1 MKKYLLHLSLL
12 SSIIALP
19 LIPNPSYASI
29 VRSVDASLVSGESAT
44 RQVVKVWPGH
54 GVSISFYNS
63 GEIIKKIW
71 FDDPSQFIVD
81 VDGCLE
87 GSNSKCSG
95 DAVGAGLIHLRKIDA
110 VKIPGLPKASSYGSH
125 LTVVTELNGS
135 KKVYH
140 FNVVPG
146 NGTPEYSQIAITGSS
161 RNDAT
166 ASRPQPVDYTAQSD
180 SKYIARGMTIAM
192 DKKWI
197 STDTQLWGKLTKLVE
212 LRSQGIDLTLAAA
225 NTGVSMKVV
234 EKLML
239 MGGKRYIEMPPLQP
253 QPSQQE
259 NDSPQASVTFKNNQR

>member
-1 MKKYLLHLSLL
+1 MKKYLYLSLIL
-12 SSIIALP
+12 SIITLP
-19 LIPNPSYASI
+19 LIPNQGNASI
-29 VRSVDASLVSGESAT
+29 VRSLDASLVSGETAT
-44 RQVVKVWPGH
+44 RQVVKVWAGH
-54 GVSISFYNS
+54 GVSISFYSS

-87 GSNSKCSG
+87 GMGKCSG
-95 DAVGAGLIHLRKIDA
+95 DTVGAGLIHLRKIDA
-110 VKIPGLPKASSYGSH
+110 VKIPGLPKASSYGAH
-125 LTVVTELNGS
+125 LTVITELNGS

-146 NGTPEYSQIAITGSS
+146 KGTPEYSQIEITGSS

-166 ASRPQPVDYTAQSD
+166 ASRQPQPVDYTAQSD
-180 SKYIARGMTIAM
+180 SRYIARGMTIAM

-212 LRSQGIDLTLAAA
+212 LRSQGTDLTLAAA

-239 MGGKRYIEMPPLQP
+239 MGGKRYIEMPPP
-253 QPSQQE
+253 QPRPNQQE